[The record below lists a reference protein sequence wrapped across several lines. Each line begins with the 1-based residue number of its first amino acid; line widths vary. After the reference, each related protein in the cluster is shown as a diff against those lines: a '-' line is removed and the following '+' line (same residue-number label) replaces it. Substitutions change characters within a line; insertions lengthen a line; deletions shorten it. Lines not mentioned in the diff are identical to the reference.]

1 MIYSPSRISWDS
13 NVKHYIRNGLYKN
26 LPIAIKSQ
34 IPKTNKH
41 RWERESDDKYLGCE
55 VATFIKEEL
64 ELIKRTGESRNA
76 KKLME
81 GYFKLS
87 DTYHEIISTVKGVKH
102 QLAFQKEKMVNAIEM
117 VKDLVPVETALRV
130 FNISRAT
137 YHNYKTLVIN
147 KCDSSYFLWCVKHYP
162 HQLLKK
168 EILQIKKYME
178 NDDYTYWSKSSIY
191 LLALRNAGV
200 SICLTS
206 WYKYTKLLG
215 YTASRHLQPKKIYSS
230 LTSFRPN
237 EIWCAD
243 VTILKTADEKKHYIH
258 FLMDHYSKMILG
270 YSVENRSSPKA
281 IKNLL
286 KDAYLKNKNN
296 KPITFVTDAGV
307 ENVNTTV
314 QEFLNTTDQDIKHLI
329 AQKDIPFSNSK
340 IEAFNKII
348 KHQFLLPRNLEN
360 RKQLIHALAEDV
372 PTYNTIRPQFS
383 LEGNTPTETF
393 EGKIIDLK
401 SYKTHFE
408 EQKRWRVMLNQQNK
422 CKNCQS

>member
-13 NVKHYIRNGLYKN
+13 NVKHYIRKGLYNN

-41 RWERESDDKYLGCE
+41 RWERERDDKYVGSE
-55 VATFIKEEL
+55 VATFIKKEL

-76 KKLME
+76 KKVVE
-81 GYFKLS
+81 GYFKLP
-87 DTYHEIISTVKGVKH
+87 DAYHEIISTVKGVKH
-102 QLAFQKEKMVNAIEM
+102 QLALQKEKMVNAIEM

-147 KCDSSYFLWCVKHYP
+147 KCDSSYFLRCVKHYP

-178 NDDYTYWSKSSIY
+178 NDDHTYWSKSSIY
-191 LLALRNAGV
+191 LLALRNADI
-200 SICLTS
+200 SICLTT

-215 YTASRHLQPKKIYSS
+215 YTASRHLQLKKIYSS

-243 VTILKTADEKKHYIH
+243 VTILKTADDKKHYMH
-258 FLMDHYSKMILG
+258 FLMDHYSKMVLG
-270 YSVENRSSPKA
+270 YSVENSSSPKA

-286 KDAYLKNKNN
+286 KDAYLKHKNN
-296 KPITFVTDAGV
+296 EPITFVTDGGV
-307 ENVNTTV
+307 ENINTTV

-360 RKQLIHALAEDV
+360 REQVIHALAEDV
-372 PTYNTIRPQFS
+372 PTYNTIRPQYS
-383 LEGNTPTETF
+383 LQANTPEETF
-393 EGKIIDLK
+393 SGKRLDINH
-401 SYKTHFE
+401 YKAHFANQRTLGVTQNQE
-408 EQKRWRVMLNQQNK
+408 KRCNG
-422 CKNCQS
+422 CI